1 MYCSCQ
7 GCGLLDGVLTPVA
20 EHFSGSAKI
29 KIPAAVY
36 YSIVNAGHLDHRRQR
51 LKRLSTHTGPYCRSL
66 PLYLRLLALS
76 PTLSVAFKFCA
87 TAIRA
92 SSSISVLPITFPYFS
107 GRLSVNGDI
116 LVLNYSLGS
125 PNLLHRYSKKGEN
138 FGHYLNDHFCRQ
150 RSRENCSMPSKM
162 STRVSCTARTSQ
174 VALSVS
180 GARRAIEDRH

>member
-1 MYCSCQ
+1 MFVWSYLDNPAPAVNNFTHCIGFIPMYCSCQ

-92 SSSISVLPITFPYFS
+92 SSSISVLPIPSHISLDVFQSTVTYS
-107 GRLSVNGDI
+107 YLITHSARLISFTAI
-116 LVLNYSLGS
+116 
-125 PNLLHRYSKKGEN
+125 PR
-138 FGHYLNDHFCRQ
+138 
-150 RSRENCSMPSKM
+150 RE
-162 STRVSCTARTSQ
+162 RTS
-174 VALSVS
+174 
-180 GARRAIEDRH
+180 AII